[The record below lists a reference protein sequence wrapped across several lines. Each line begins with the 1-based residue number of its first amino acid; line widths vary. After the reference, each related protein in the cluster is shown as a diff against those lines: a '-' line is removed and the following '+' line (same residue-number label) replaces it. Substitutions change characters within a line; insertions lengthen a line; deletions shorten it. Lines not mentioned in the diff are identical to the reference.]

1 MRNLAA
7 KALADRKFQQKI
19 VTPKKGKGSYTRK
32 IKYLQRG

>member
-19 VTPKKGKGSYTRK
+19 VSPKKGKGSYTRK